1 MMIYKR
7 KNENAEIVAL
17 QPINIVKEKLDVTQG
32 KLIIGLNAP
41 SENKY
46 AVTMYNTILGG
57 GANSKL
63 FQNVREKESLAYYAS
78 SRYIR
83 RKNAIIIRT
92 GIELTNYD
100 KAVKVIKEQIE
111 EMKKGNISDFELL
124 SAKTL
129 ILASL
134 KLIPESQE
142 DIMAFDFDQDVFNE
156 NLTFEQY
163 YKKIENI
170 TLKEIIDVANQ
181 VRINTIYY
189 LEK

>member
-1 MMIYKR
+1 M
-7 KNENAEIVAL
+7 
-17 QPINIVKEKLDVTQG
+17 Q
-32 KLIIGLNAP
+32 
-41 SENKY
+41 
-46 AVTMYNTILGG
+46 
-57 GANSKL
+57 
-63 FQNVREKESLAYYAS
+63 
-78 SRYIR
+78 
-83 RKNAIIIRT
+83 
-92 GIELTNYD
+92 
-100 KAVKVIKEQIE
+100 EQLE
-111 EMKKGNISDFELL
+111 EMKKGNISDYELS

-170 TLKEIIDVANQ
+170 TLNEIIDVANQ